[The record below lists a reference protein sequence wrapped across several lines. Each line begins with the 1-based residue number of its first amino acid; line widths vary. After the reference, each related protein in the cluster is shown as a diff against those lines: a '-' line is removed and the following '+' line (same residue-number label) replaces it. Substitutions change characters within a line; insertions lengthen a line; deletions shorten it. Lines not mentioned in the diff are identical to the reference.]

1 MNFEGIGKSYFKI
14 INTDNDKLSKDI
26 YVEDDKKK
34 VSEYLTEIKL
44 TKSNE
49 IMQQIPVIGMERS
62 ILYITGAS
70 GSGKSYYTANFG
82 EQYRKKYK
90 NRPIYLFS
98 SLQEDSIMDK
108 KIKNLKRIK
117 LSDEFLT
124 EQFSIN
130 DFKDSLV
137 IFDDTDAMTDKWMK
151 NKINSIRDLILET
164 GRHTNTSL
172 IYTSHLPSN
181 GLETRRILNECMSI
195 TIYPRSLGG
204 RSLKYLLDNYLGLDK
219 NQIKQLKKLNSRW
232 ITIIKSYPM
241 IILYDKGSYTINL
254 TDD

>member
-26 YVEDDKKK
+26 YIEDDKSK

-49 IMQQIPVIGMERS
+49 IMQQTPIIGLERS
-62 ILYITGAS
+62 IGFICGAS
-70 GSGKSYYTANFG
+70 GSGKSHSTAHFG

-137 IFDDTDAMTDKWMK
+137 IFDDTDAMIDKWMK

-172 IYTSHLPSN
+172 IYTSHLPTN
-181 GLETRRILNECMSI
+181 GLDTRRVLNECMSI

-219 NQIKQLKKLNSRW
+219 NQIKKLKKLNSRW
-232 ITIIKSYPM
+232 VTIIKSYPM
-241 IILYDKGSYTINL
+241 VILYDKGCYTINL